1 MSKYFGEF
9 LVEKGVITKENL
21 VDALIHQISTT
32 PPTCQI
38 VFENKILSSA
48 NLFDIF
54 RYQQDHQVDFISA
67 SKALGLWGQ
76 EVQDKVNASLE
87 ELRKPLG
94 HILVGRGLIDLKKL
108 THMLD
113 EFLSHMVVT
122 SPKAEVAQVRPV
134 VVEIKTESAPSNA
147 SSVSIEDLT
156 ESIQPGILQ
165 ELDETFDEKKK
176 KMIRVALSLVK
187 DNAGI
192 DLDVCK
198 KLSSD
203 ITKILH
209 GLNGQLMMLALDKLT
224 ELLGEMETHISYMQ
238 KNINTYTKELIVQD
252 AVELTK
258 SIDLAWAL
266 KLSILANGTER
277 VFFQDTKTADQFG
290 IQIQAL
296 KRS

>member
-9 LVEKGVITKENL
+9 LVEKGVITKDHL
-21 VDALIHQISTT
+21 VGALINQISTT

-38 VFENKILSSA
+38 VFDKKILPSEK
-48 NLFDIF
+48 LFDVF
-54 RYQQDHQVDFISA
+54 RYQQDHQVDFVSA
-67 SKALGLWGQ
+67 CKALGLWGQ
-76 EVQDKVNASLE
+76 DVQDKVNASLE

-94 HILVGRGLIDLKKL
+94 HILVSRGLIDLKKL
-108 THMLD
+108 TQMLD

-122 SPKAEVAQVRPV
+122 SPKVEAAQPQ
-134 VVEIKTESAPSNA
+134 PSPIVTN
-147 SSVSIEDLT
+147 SIALEDLT

-165 ELDETFDEKKK
+165 ELDETFDDKKK
-176 KMIRVALSLVK
+176 KMVRVALSLVK

-192 DLDVCK
+192 DLEVCK
-198 KLSSD
+198 KLSGD

-224 ELLGEMETHISYMQ
+224 ELLTEMESFIALMQ
-238 KNINTYTKELIVQD
+238 KNLNTYTKEQIVTE

-258 SIDLAWAL
+258 AIDLAWAL
-266 KLSILANGTER
+266 KLSILANATER
-277 VFFQDTKTADQFG
+277 SFFQDSTTAEQFSN
-290 IQIQAL
+290 QIKVL